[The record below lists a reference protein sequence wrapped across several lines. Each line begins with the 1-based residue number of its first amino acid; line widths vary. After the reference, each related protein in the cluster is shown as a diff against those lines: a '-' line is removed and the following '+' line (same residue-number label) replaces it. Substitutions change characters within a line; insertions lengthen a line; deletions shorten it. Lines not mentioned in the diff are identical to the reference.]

1 MAIKN
6 CTKTP
11 VILPSLPYKLND
23 KIEIKPI

>member
-1 MAIKN
+1 MAVKN

-11 VILPSLPYKLND
+11 GILPSLPYKLDD